1 MSLQLA
7 LTQLESLAETLNERK
22 REAEQHHAV
31 REVLKHL
38 GKFSFK
44 SSADRD
50 HYLLRQDDVVQLVST
65 LFYCFKYA
73 VFKIY
78 ITMVLFILICSLK
91 CIVFLFTF

>member
-1 MSLQLA
+1 MKDTPPGHHDRMSLQLA

-50 HYLLRQDDVVQLVST
+50 HYLLRQDDVVQLVSI
-65 LFYCFKYA
+65 LF
-73 VFKIY
+73 
-78 ITMVLFILICSLK
+78 LS
-91 CIVFLFTF
+91 

>member
-44 SSADRD
+44 SSTDRD
-50 HYLLRQDDVVQLVST
+50 HFLLRQDDVIQLVSIN
-65 LFYCFKYA
+65 LYYE
-73 VFKIY
+73 
-78 ITMVLFILICSLK
+78 ILKLSS
-91 CIVFLFTF
+91 FNH